1 MCKMCKPHT
10 SKGKERKQNKIEIII
25 KARFPPPPRR
35 GHPPIST
42 PSLPPLRHSESNH
55 TLVSSYPRAFLPSY
69 SSYLHSTSLIHLRF
83 VYFIFSFTT
92 KTKKIPR
99 CCSFSPLSCPSPPH
113 PLGLYT
119 NARLGGEGGII
130 GTPRGLRH

>member
-42 PSLPPLRHSESNH
+42 PSLPYVIPSQTTHLSLS
-55 TLVSSYPRAFLPSY
+55 LPPSLPSFLLFLPTFY
-69 SSYLHSTSLIHLRF
+69 IFDSLASCLFSLLLRKLRKF
-83 VYFIFSFTT
+83 PGVALF
-92 KTKKIPR
+92 R
-99 CCSFSPLSCPSPPH
+99 LCPSPPSDFTQTH
-113 PLGLYT
+113 
-119 NARLGGEGGII
+119 RLGGRGGTI
-130 GTPRGLRH
+130 GSPRGLRH